1 MTSAFLAQPVR
12 HKSEAMIAL
21 ACRAC
26 GLDPVR
32 LGQVDADPQVLQAR
46 QLAAWLMRVRA
57 EIPAADVA
65 AALGVEIQFVNATVF
80 TVRRRLASGG
90 VRIDAPEFDVAIAV
104 RDLLAPAPA
113 ALLDEALPLSDC
125 FMAIVLGFG
134 LSRAELTSL
143 GRQHRPTR
151 ARHCFCW
158 LASIASTAEPKQ
170 IGRWINR
177 GRTSV
182 GYGVDRIA
190 ALPGAAALRDEIL
203 VALGRGLPTE
213 AELITTGQRLE
224 LITRPQPSQPEG

>member
-1 MTSAFLAQPVR
+1 VTSAFLMQPVR
-12 HKSEAMIAL
+12 QRAEAMTAL

-26 GLDPVR
+26 GLNTAR

-65 AALGVEIQFVNATVF
+65 GALGVEIQFVNATVF
-80 TVRRRLASGG
+80 TVRRRLASTG
-90 VRIDAPEFDVAIAV
+90 VRVDGPDLTVAQAV

-125 FMAIVLGFG
+125 FMAIVLSFG
-134 LSRAELTSL
+134 LSRAQLTSL

-151 ARHCFCW
+151 ARHAFCW

-190 ALPGAAALRDEIL
+190 AIAGAAALRDEIL

-213 AELITTGQRLE
+213 AELVAIGRRLE
-224 LITRPQPSQPEG
+224 VLTRPQPSQPEG